1 MERLYRLLAR
11 FALLV
16 AAGWIA
22 GSTAGCVSADPA
34 LFPPKD
40 GAPTRSVWIVNHRWH
55 TGLVVRRADVPAG
68 LLPELADFADY
79 DFVEIGWGERDFYM
93 DAGDS
98 TLLAIK
104 AMLWLNDA
112 VMHVVGGDGDPAR
125 TFSRSTIVRVELS
138 EAGFDAMCR
147 YVDASFARPDGA
159 ARAPKLGKGLY
170 GPSSF
175 YEAHGTF
182 NVLNVCN
189 KWTAKALRAAG
200 TPMSTWHVVSAS
212 GVLDQ
217 AAEFGTVVQ
226 ERD

>member
-1 MERLYRLLAR
+1 MERLYRLLAP
-11 FALLV
+11 FALLLLLGV
-16 AAGWIA
+16 LA
-22 GSTAGCVSADPA
+22 GSLAGCVSKGPA
-34 LFPPKD
+34 LFPPAE

-55 TGLVVRRADVPAG
+55 TGLVVRRADVPEG
-68 LLPELADFADY
+68 LLPELADFAAY
-79 DFVEIGWGERDFYM
+79 EFVEIGWGERDFYM

-104 AMLWLNDA
+104 AMLWLNDS
-112 VMHVVGGDGDPAR
+112 VMHLVGGDGDPAK

-138 EAGFDAMCR
+138 EAGFEALCR

-159 ARAPKLGKGLY
+159 TRATKLGKGLY

-182 NVLNVCN
+182 NVFNVCN

-200 TPMSTWHVVSAS
+200 IPMTTWHVVSSS